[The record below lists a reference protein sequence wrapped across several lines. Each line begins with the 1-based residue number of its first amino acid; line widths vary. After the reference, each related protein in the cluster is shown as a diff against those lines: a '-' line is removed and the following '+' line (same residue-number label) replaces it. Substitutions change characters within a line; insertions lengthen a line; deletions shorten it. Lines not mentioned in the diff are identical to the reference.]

1 MQVQINTDHNIEGH
15 DAVAKHV
22 TAVLQRALGKWSEHI
37 TRVEVHLSDEKN
49 SKSEHHDK
57 RCMLEAR
64 LEGRGPLSVT
74 DHATTLHQA
83 IDGAADKLVRVVD
96 STLKRLHDQK
106 THAKGLAESDL
117 LIPEE

>member
-15 DAVAKHV
+15 EAVAKHV
-22 TAVLQRALGKWSEHI
+22 SAVVQRALGKWSEHI

-64 LEGRGPLSVT
+64 LVGRTPLSVT

-83 IDGAADKLVRVVD
+83 IDGAVDKLVRVID
-96 STLKRLHDQK
+96 STQKRLHDQK
-106 THAKGLAESDL
+106 MHSKDGVALELPVS
-117 LIPEE
+117 EE